1 MLRGVPIESFRRD
14 RLRNAVV
21 LLLLVLITV
30 KTAAVILRGP
40 VPLERDAMGYWHL
53 STLVMEGDVLMLS
66 EPIAYRTPIYPWFLA
81 ILRTVA
87 GPNSLWII
95 SLVQGFLLVA
105 AVAIAARL
113 ASRITRLPLAAL
125 CTLIAALP
133 GVSALTYCTAILSET
148 LFVFLLMLNLAA
160 VLHYAESGGMARA
173 IWAGISFALALLTRP
188 IVLMLWVPHL
198 VLIAWMAWRRRRAAK
213 PLSRMG
219 HRRFPIH
226 RISHLLAAGAT
237 VMLLC
242 MPWLGRNQYLFGE
255 PFLTEFLGR
264 NIWIVAFQ
272 DGSGTGLSLPQGDA
286 ADRLRLRLE
295 RVDAE
300 QQWQG
305 TWGVSN
311 ALVRSGL
318 QDPDADR
325 LMQQVAFD
333 AIGTDPASFVG
344 KAFRRCVNFWRC
356 AATDLPRQGF
366 DSGPYY
372 NQTYW
377 KRPVPLVE
385 WAIEHRWSRSVAG
398 NTLLMFL
405 LFGSLAVLLIRPVTR
420 PQGVWLALILG
431 YFSVLTGVLEIPAYR
446 YRMVVEP
453 MVAMVIGSAF
463 AVLLSRR
470 RLEAKLVDS
479 D

>member
-1 MLRGVPIESFRRD
+1 
-14 RLRNAVV
+14 LRNAVA
-21 LLLLVLITV
+21 LLLLALITV
-30 KTAAVILRGP
+30 KTAAIVLRGP

-66 EPIAYRTPIYPWFLA
+66 EPIAYRTPVYPWFLA
-81 ILRTVA
+81 VLRTIA

-95 SLVQGFLLVA
+95 SLVQGCLLVV
-105 AVAIAARL
+105 AVVIAARL

-125 CTLIAALP
+125 CTLFAAIP
-133 GVSALTYCTAILSET
+133 GVSALTYCTAILSEP
-148 LFVFLLMLNLAA
+148 LFMFLLMLNLAA
-160 VLHYAESGGMARA
+160 VFNYAESGGMSRA
-173 IWAGISFALALLTRP
+173 FWAAITFALALLTRP
-188 IVLMLWVPHL
+188 IVLLLWVVHL
-198 VLIAWMAWRRRRAAK
+198 VLIAWMAWRRRRAGK
-213 PLSRMG
+213 PLSNLG
-219 HRRFPIH
+219 HRRAPID
-226 RISHLLAAGAT
+226 RPAHLLVAAAT
-237 VMLLC
+237 VLLFCSPWML
-242 MPWLGRNQYLFGE
+242 RNQYLFGE

-272 DGSGTGLSLPQGDA
+272 DGSGTGLSLPKGEA
-286 ADRLRLRLE
+286 ADQLRLRLE

-333 AIGTDPASFVG
+333 AIRTDPATFLG

-356 AATDLPRQGF
+356 AATDLPNQGLK
-366 DSGPYY
+366 SGPYY

-377 KRPVPLVE
+377 NRPVPLVE

-405 LFGSLAVLLIRPVTR
+405 LLASLLVLLIRPVTR
-420 PQGVWLALILG
+420 PQGLWLALILG

-453 MVAMVIGSAF
+453 VVCMVMGSAV

-470 RLEAKLVDS
+470 RLEAKLVDRN
-479 D
+479 